1 LVTRTRDTSGASLV
15 HLSGRF
21 DFSCFRD
28 FHQAIG
34 DGAGDWVIDL
44 GDVDYVDSSA
54 LGMLLLLRDRT
65 GGDGKRIR
73 LRGAHG
79 QPYEVLKVAKFDVLF
94 RFE

>member
-1 LVTRTRDTSGASLV
+1 MVTRTRDATGTSLIHV
-15 HLSGRF
+15 TGRF

-28 FHQAIG
+28 FHQAIT
-34 DGAGDWVIDL
+34 DGAGDWIVDL
-44 GDVDYVDSSA
+44 SDVDYVDSSA
-54 LGMLLLLRDRT
+54 LGMLLLLRDRV

-79 QPYEVLKVAKFDVLF
+79 QPHDVLKVAKFDVLF